1 MPELRDATV
10 LIGIP
15 GLNGGDVTNAEFTT
29 LETRVTTL
37 EGNTP
42 PAVLDDL
49 TDVDTTTDAP
59 ASGDLLEFDGTNWVP
74 ATPGTTTVTFAL
86 PVVIGDS
93 VSVIG
98 TGPKADILIPFAATI
113 TGYTIL
119 PDVSGSI
126 DVEVNADT
134 YANYPPT
141 VADNLLHCT
150 LTSATKAQTTGLSI
164 AVASGRILRFNV
176 GSATT
181 VKRVSLTLTMTREI

>member
-1 MPELRDATV
+1 
-10 LIGIP
+10 
-15 GLNGGDVTNAEFTT
+15 
-29 LETRVTTL
+29 VTTL

-42 PAVLDDL
+42 PAVLNDL
-49 TDVDTTTDAP
+49 SDVSGTP
-59 ASGDLLEFDGTNWVP
+59 ASGDLLEYDGSGWVP

-150 LTSATKAQTTGLSI
+150 LSSATKAQTTGLSI